1 MAINPH
7 SLKPVEIARLMNS
20 TPLGTVVD
28 RSTVYRHQNRAGLR
42 IGNEKRIDLLRYIAW
57 LFGEWERRKATAASG
72 QNLSSDEKHRLR
84 EAERS
89 RRLSESV
96 RDIGELPTV

>member
-57 LFGEWERRKATAASG
+57 LFGEWQRRKATVSSG
-72 QNLSSDEKHRLR
+72 QN
-84 EAERS
+84 
-89 RRLSESV
+89 
-96 RDIGELPTV
+96 